1 MLKFKLYLFY
11 SDYGT
16 RYTTYINHALW
27 RRCLRSD
34 GLRVAGNRSAR
45 RKPTCVTWLAVH
57 GFHIYRISD
66 YIKLMYYNLPVLVVL
81 HRDIVYCE
89 HTLNGCIDPHVR
101 TMFISRQLLTITD
114 IRVIA
119 AVGVSKSVKRQVV
132 NTWQTRFSLYTWQTI
147 SKVSCNNYKRFG
159 VIVGYNDVVLF
170 VCLVG

>member
-1 MLKFKLYLFY
+1 MWQET
-11 SDYGT
+11 GVP
-16 RYTTYINHALW
+16 
-27 RRCLRSD
+27 
-34 GLRVAGNRSAR
+34 GG
-45 RKPTCVTWLAVH
+45 KPTCVTWLAVH
-57 GFHIYRISD
+57 GFHMYRISD

-132 NTWQTRFSLYTWQTI
+132 NT
-147 SKVSCNNYKRFG
+147 
-159 VIVGYNDVVLF
+159 
-170 VCLVG
+170 